1 VKVPGLVASVSVID
15 VPIHNTVGPAIA
27 AGGGN
32 TEITLNVRQPYGD
45 VKYIVSIPGVRPLT
59 TPPGDTVAIAV
70 LLELHVPV
78 PEFDNNVTE
87 PTHTLGAPVI
97 AAGVGSTVTVNIA
110 QQPEY
115 VYV

>member
-1 VKVPGLVASVSVID
+1 MEVPEQS
-15 VPIHNTVGPAIA
+15 TVGPDMA

-32 TEITLNVRQPYGD
+32 TEITWNVRQPYGD

-59 TPPGDTVAIAV
+59 TPPAETVAIAV

-78 PEFDNNVTE
+78 PVFDNNVTA
-87 PTHTLGAPVI
+87 PTHTLLAPVM

-115 VYV
+115 V